1 MKRNLMNFKYFFREA
16 FKSIFRNG
24 WMSVASIATV
34 TVSLIILGAF
44 VLVVT
49 NTNYIASQM
58 EADVEIAAYLET
70 EITDADSREVRRKV
84 TELSGVAEVTLVPK
98 EEGLAQLGEQ
108 FGPDNDLIGAMDG
121 ENPLPDYLVVKA
133 ENSDLVSELAQ
144 EIQAFDNVES
154 VDYGQGVVDKLF
166 SLTRWIR
173 VGGMV
178 TIGLLAVA
186 TIFLIAITIRL
197 TIFSRR
203 KEIEIMQ
210 SVGASRGFIHAPFI
224 LEGIFLGFT
233 GSLLASVILYFS
245 YSMLVEKIS
254 AALSFLPVV
263 TDVNLLAEILLVVL
277 LAGPVVGA
285 IGSMLSLRKYMEV

>member
-1 MKRNLMNFKYFFREA
+1 MKLKFRTLKYFFREA
-16 FKSIFRNG
+16 FKSMFRNG

-44 VLVVT
+44 VLVVA

-58 EADVEIAAYLET
+58 ESDVEIVAYLET
-70 EITDADSREVRRKV
+70 DITTQESREIRRQV
-84 TELSGVAEVTLVPK
+84 VELSGVAEVELVPK
-98 EEGLAQLGEQ
+98 EEGLQQLSEQ
-108 FGPDNDLIGAMDG
+108 FGSDHDLVDAMGG

-133 ENSDLVSELAQ
+133 ENSDLVSGLAQ
-144 EIQAFDNVES
+144 ELQALNNVES
-154 VDYGQGVVDKLF
+154 VDYGQGVVEKLF

-173 VGGMV
+173 VGGLV

-197 TIFSRR
+197 TIFSRK

-224 LEGIFLGFT
+224 LEGIFLGIM
-233 GSLLASVILYFS
+233 GSLVACVALYFS
-245 YSMLVEKIS
+245 YSMLVEQVRV
-254 AALSFLPVV
+254 ALSFLPVV
-263 TDVNLLAEILLVVL
+263 TDLNLLADILLVVL
-277 LAGPVVGA
+277 LAGPVIGA
-285 IGSMLSLRKYMEV
+285 IGSMFSLRRYLEV